1 MATTTKFTAEDKKAY
16 AEAKREEQRELLA
29 QAIENLC
36 SSEGWQNYLTTRAK
50 FWDYSFSNTI
60 LIALQKPDA
69 TKVMGAGDRKGK
81 TGWKSVDRRVKED
94 QFRSQSI
101 KILAPMFIYAKN
113 DKGKLILD
121 DDGKKIIDRVW
132 YKTVEVYDISQ
143 TEGAE
148 LPVIQLEPITGESHE
163 EFLYRAEQYAQGGL
177 GYTVEYGAMAQEK
190 GGWCDVEHK
199 KIVVNGSRAVNG
211 QVRTLI
217 HEIAHALGVDYTDYT
232 RQEAEVIVESAAFL
246 TCLNIGLDT
255 AGMSVPYIASWG
267 VEGDDPKG
275 ALKVLKEFAK
285 TIDELTFKI
294 TEAIS

>member
-36 SSEGWQNYLTTRAK
+36 SSEGWQNYLRTRAK

-60 LIALQKPDA
+60 LIALQNPNA

-81 TGWKSVDRRVKED
+81 SGWKSLDRRVREEE
-94 QFRSQSI
+94 FRTNSI
-101 KILAPMFIYAKN
+101 KILAPMFIYLKDSA
-113 DKGKLILD
+113 GKLVLD

-143 TEGAE
+143 TEGE
-148 LPVIQLEPITGESHE
+148 PLPIIQLEPVTGESHE
-163 EFLYRAEQYAQGGL
+163 EYLYRAEQYAISM
-177 GYTVEYGAMAQEK
+177 GYTVEYDAMPQEK
-190 GGWCDVEHK
+190 GGYCDIEHK
-199 KIVVNGSRAVNG
+199 KIVVNASRAVNG

-217 HEIAHALGVDYTDYT
+217 HETAHALGVDYTDYT
-232 RQEAEVIVESAAFL
+232 RQESEVIVESAAFL

-267 VEGDDPKG
+267 VDGDDPKG
-275 ALKVLKEFAK
+275 ALKTLKEFAK
-285 TIDELTFKI
+285 VIDELTFKI